1 MVQDTK
7 HFDIDLAQQLPR
19 WVEVPPGAA
28 AAATVWLHGRPLGRI
43 TLPFRGN
50 SVYRRGLARAIV
62 HQFSDQILRQLV
74 RNGLATPGNTALGL
88 DRLLALPP
96 VAAVINANVLT
107 VVVCTRGE
115 RPDLLERC
123 LAGLVESDVSPAE
136 VIVVGFGGGELGR
149 AREVFDAAAGRGVAM
164 RWIDAGDGDL
174 ARARRAG
181 VSAASRPL
189 VAFVDESIRV
199 DRHWV
204 AAMRNAFRDHPQAA
218 AVVGSVLPGELEN
231 QPTRLRSEAEDRMAW
246 GERFE
251 FRWWQPEP
259 DRPLPR
265 EWLNALRLGSDA
277 NMAFRT
283 AVIRDALRVGP
294 IDRGDAAGA
303 GEHLDVWLRLLESG
317 HAVIREPAA
326 SGRDSGIGSIA
337 EAEAK
342 IRAAAAGISAAL
354 VAAAVR
360 RPSRLWGIVLLAQWF
375 VRTALGDAI
384 RQRGDVRTLSRARL
398 RGHLAGTWQGMVSVF
413 GRRRGPEVGAVSEA
427 DGGPDSESGWNQSRR
442 SGADIAGRS
451 PFAGGRVLPFELSM
465 EPARPED
472 DSPRATRQRGRGIE
486 WGRPDSMRT
495 LNWAQLEPAVD
506 LMACW
511 HGMVLGT
518 VRAITGGQRLTLAQV
533 RRLVVDRHFP
543 TFLLRH
549 LGVELHPHE
558 YDGTERKDRAGK
570 AMDRARRE
578 LLVHFFPPAPMAG
591 RHGPGRPAADAKASI
606 VVPTCDRPDDLRACL
621 TALLAQ
627 RADRSVEIIVV
638 DNRPRSGRT
647 PPIVAEFPGVRLV
660 SEPRQGSAYTRNRGL
675 LACRG
680 SIVVFCD
687 DDIVVPDGWLAAMLA
702 PFDEPNVGVVTG
714 NIVPF
719 SLESAAQRLN
729 EATCGLGRGSEPFAV
744 DGNWFYGSPGPVQG
758 WEFGTTANA
767 AVRIEVFRD
776 PAVGLF
782 AESLGPG
789 TPVGAGEDPYFFYR
803 VLKSGYRI
811 EYLPDAWVWHKHRT
825 SAKALRR
832 QVYNYAK
839 SAVGYH
845 LMTLFADGDRRARA
859 SLLGGLQRYYLRRL
873 MQASLGRA
881 DVPPR
886 IVLVEIAGNLAGGFS
901 FLASEGRRRMLAR
914 DPAHPPTPRALPA
927 TVAAAGDE
935 PWALRPSSK
944 RPPVEPPPATLAR
957 IPRRNPRGPGRL
969 PHFLVIGAQ
978 KAGTTSLHYNLRK
991 HPAIEL
997 VPNFRARLHDWDNR
1011 KETGFFDDRGRMYG
1025 LRTLDDYRAIFNDN
1039 GLVQGE
1045 SCPGYEAGQAL
1056 DRIRAAIPDVRLILI
1071 CREPVSR
1078 LESAFNHLRQWHS
1091 QVAAITR
1098 WGTWD
1103 PTLSFEGNVQAELDA
1118 PTTFGLVRMGMYAES
1133 ITRVLGRFRPEQL
1146 LVLVA
1151 EEYRA
1156 DPQATYDRIFDF
1168 LGVPPAII
1176 DHLDVHV
1183 REHTTRLTDEQRERM
1198 AELYRPHNERFF
1210 QMIGREVPEWNLGS
1224 QSASRA
1230 DPDAA

>member
-1 MVQDTK
+1 MMQDTK
-7 HFDIDLAQQLPR
+7 HLDVDLAQPLPR

-28 AAATVWLHGRPLGRI
+28 AAAIIWLHGRPLGRI
-43 TLPFRGN
+43 TLPHRGN

-74 RNGLATPGNTALGL
+74 RNGLATPGNTSLEL

-96 VAAVINANVLT
+96 VPAPVTAKVLT

-123 LAGLVESDVSPAE
+123 LAGLVEGDVSPSE
-136 VIVVGFGGGELGR
+136 VIVVRFGGGESGR
-149 AREVFDAAAGRGVAM
+149 AREVFDAAAARGVRM

-181 VSAASRPL
+181 VAAVAKPF

-204 AAMRNAFRDHPQAA
+204 AAIRVAFQDHPQAA

-231 QPTRLRSEAEDRMAW
+231 ESTRLLAEVEDRMAW

-251 FRWWQPEP
+251 FRWWQPES

-265 EWLNALRLGSDA
+265 EWLNVLRLGSGA

-283 AVIRDALRVGP
+283 AAIREALRAGTIV
-294 IDRGDAAGA
+294 RGDAADA
-303 GEHLDVWLRLLESG
+303 SQHLDVWLRLLESG

-326 SGRDSGIGSIA
+326 SGRDACIESNA
-337 EAEAK
+337 EAEDRV
-342 IRAAAAGISAAL
+342 RATAAGISAAL

-360 RPSRLWGIVLLAQWF
+360 RPSRLWGILLLAQWF
-375 VRTALGDAI
+375 LRTSLGDAI
-384 RQRGDVRTLSRARL
+384 RQRGEVRAVSWARL
-398 RGHLAGTWQGMVSVF
+398 RGHLAGTWQGI
-413 GRRRGPEVGAVSEA
+413 VGAVGGRRGREVEVVSEG
-427 DGGPDSESGWNQSRR
+427 DGEPVSESEWKDSRR
-442 SGADIAGRS
+442 ARAGGGRRS
-451 PFAGGRVLPFELSM
+451 SFAGGRVLPVELALDPSQSK
-465 EPARPED
+465 D
-472 DSPRATRQRGRGIE
+472 DSPRATRHAGGIE

-495 LNWAQLEPAVD
+495 LAWARFEPAVD
-506 LMACW
+506 LLACW
-511 HGMVLGT
+511 HGKVLGT
-518 VRAITGGQRLTLAQV
+518 VRAISGGQRLTLAQV
-533 RRLVVDRHFP
+533 RRLVVEQHFP

-558 YDGTERKDRAGK
+558 FDGTERKDRAGK
-570 AMDRARRE
+570 AVDRARRE
-578 LLVHFFPPAPMAG
+578 LLVHLYPPAPMAG
-591 RHGPGRPAADAKASI
+591 RLGPGRPAPDARASI

-621 TALLAQ
+621 RAILAQ
-627 RADRSVEIIVV
+627 RVDRPVEVIVV
-638 DNRPRSGRT
+638 DNRPGSGRT

-714 NIVPF
+714 NIVPY
-719 SLESAAQRLN
+719 SLESESQRLN

-767 AVRIEVFRD
+767 AVRMDMFRD

-803 VLKSGYRI
+803 ALKAGYRI

-873 MQASLGRA
+873 VQASLGRA

-914 DPAHPPTPRALPA
+914 DPAHPPTPRSLPA
-927 TVAAAGDE
+927 TVSAEGRDE
-935 PWALRPSSK
+935 PWALQPK
-944 RPPVEPPPATLAR
+944 VEQPPATIAR
-957 IPRRNPRGPGRL
+957 IPRRRTRGPGRL

-978 KAGTTSLHYNLRK
+978 KSGTTSLHHNLRK
-991 HPAIEL
+991 HPSIEL
-997 VPNFRARLHDWDNR
+997 VPNFRARVHDWDNR
-1011 KETGFFDDRGRMYG
+1011 KETGFFDGRGQNYG
-1025 LRTLDDYRAIFNDN
+1025 LRTLDDYRALFNDN

-1045 SCPGYEAGQAL
+1045 SCPLYETGEAL
-1056 DRIRAAIPDVRLILI
+1056 DRIRGAIPDVRLILI

-1078 LESAFNHLRQWHS
+1078 LESAFNHLRQWHATAPS
-1091 QVAAITR
+1091 LSR
-1098 WGTWD
+1098 WATWD
-1103 PTLSFEGNVQAELDA
+1103 PTVSFEANVQAELDH

-1168 LGVPPAII
+1168 LGVQPAII
-1176 DHLDVHV
+1176 EHRDVHI
-1183 REHTTRLTDEQRERM
+1183 REHTTRLSDEQRERM
-1198 AELYRPHNERFF
+1198 AEFYRPHNHRFF
-1210 QMIGREVPEWNLGS
+1210 QMIGREVPEWHLRS
-1224 QSASRA
+1224 RSSSRA
-1230 DPDAA
+1230 DPHAA